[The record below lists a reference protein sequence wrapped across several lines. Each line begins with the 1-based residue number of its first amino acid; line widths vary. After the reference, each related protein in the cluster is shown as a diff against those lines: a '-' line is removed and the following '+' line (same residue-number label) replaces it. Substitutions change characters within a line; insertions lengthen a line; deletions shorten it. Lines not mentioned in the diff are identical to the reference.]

1 MARLRLRLSVAA
13 QDDIADLL
21 AWTARRFGARARAR
35 YAALLAAALADL
47 AADPARPASAPRPEL
62 GAGVRSYHL
71 RHSRKR
77 GRTEDAP
84 VGRPRHVVLYR
95 TDPAGTVEVGR
106 ILYDA
111 MELERHLPFV
121 RPDDD

>member
-1 MARLRLRLSVAA
+1 MARLRLSAAA
-13 QDDIADLL
+13 QDDIVDLL
-21 AWTARRFGARARAR
+21 AWTARRFGARARTR

-47 AADPARPASAPRPEL
+47 AADPARPASATRPEL

-71 RHSRKR
+71 RHSRRRVR
-77 GRTEDAP
+77 GDDAP

-111 MELERHLPFV
+111 MELERYQPFA
-121 RPDDD
+121 RSEDA